1 MIFFFS
7 KFINYFYGINFIN
20 LQEKKIRIS
29 HTVAKNNN
37 FTNFLRIRLLGK
49 KKEKFFVFKNQDS
62 SMQKILKDSD
72 GIWVRQPNEKKIN
85 KNDLCHILVFNN
97 SFVEEI

>member
-1 MIFFFS
+1 
-7 KFINYFYGINFIN
+7 
-20 LQEKKIRIS
+20 
-29 HTVAKNNN
+29 
-37 FTNFLRIRLLGK
+37 
-49 KKEKFFVFKNQDS
+49 
-62 SMQKILKDSD
+62 MQKILKDSD